1 MRTNQ
6 NKILMIVLIAVAVI
20 AIAGGVLAYLF
31 LATNVFKSGQ
41 ELFTEYLIQNMAE
54 AKEILTMNKIENI
67 KNELK
72 QSKYEQN
79 MVFSLSEVDN
89 EDSIMELTLDTQND
103 PINGKIYGMLG
114 LEVPEEDKLNLE
126 FMHEEDLYSLR
137 FTNAVK
143 QFLTI
148 KNSDLKKFAEKLGV
162 TGEDLEAIPDKIDF
176 STEDLNEINF
186 TEEEKNAEID
196 KYSKLLYNN
205 IAKEKYQ
212 KNRNVV
218 ITVNSK
224 TITTNAYVLTLSKQ
238 DVETIVL
245 KMLETLNQ
253 DEIILSKLEK
263 IDEKL
268 AEYETDSLKDAYLE
282 LIQDM
287 TNSLNGEE
295 VTEEDMPEEEKTE
308 ESNLII
314 TVYEANKETVRI
326 KLEKDLDFITLD
338 TIRQDAKKQLDL
350 NITTM
355 DEENTQSANKISMVK
370 ENDNKLNIT
379 FYNIEGEEQQSM
391 NINIEVTEK
400 DNTRKISTILNV
412 EEQQIKLISEIKIV
426 DEIDFKVTLDNSNNI
441 ILNNL
446 SLEQIVTIFGQ
457 LGERLNTEYVEPLEE
472 VLMPLMM
479 LNSAQDAVGNTNLS
493 GVETQSFNST
503 FEVYEGKVST
513 SQVNSLLNTVVNHN
527 RLEDLKDMGERY
539 VTVSGVVTLEED
551 ATEFEKL
558 TGNNYYDVECE
569 LDDDGF
575 INEIVI
581 TTSTENE
588 STEME

>member
-79 MVFSLSEVDN
+79 MAFSLSEVDN

-103 PINGKIYGMLG
+103 PISGKIYGMLG

-295 VTEEDMPEEEKTE
+295 LTEEDMPEEEKTE

-527 RLEDLKDMGERY
+527 RLEDLKDMGARY

-588 STEME
+588 LTEME

>member
-295 VTEEDMPEEEKTE
+295 LTEEDMPEEEKTE

-338 TIRQDAKKQLDL
+338 TIRKDAKKQLDL

-479 LNSAQDAVGNTNLS
+479 LNSAQDAVENTNLS

-527 RLEDLKDMGERY
+527 RLEDLKDMGARY

-588 STEME
+588 LTEME